1 MGQELFNANMD
12 LAYFLLHKYFP
23 WYGNDED
30 AKQICLI
37 GLWKASEKFNP
48 DKGYE
53 FSTFA
58 ARVIMNQMRIFLRD
72 ERKRKKI
79 KYVDNISFYD
89 DEEFNVID
97 SIPDKYEGEVSLGFC
112 FKELSGKL
120 SERETQVLQM
130 KIKGYNQNEIAK
142 RLQTSQPTVVRCL
155 KRIVSKL

>member
-12 LAYFLLHKYFP
+12 LAYFILHKYFP

-58 ARVIMNQMRIFLRD
+58 SRVIMNRMRAFLRD
-72 ERKRKKI
+72 ERKRNKI
-79 KYVDNISFYD
+79 KYVDNIAYFEGEQFD
-89 DEEFNVID
+89 VIER
-97 SIPDKYEGEVSLGFC
+97 IPDKNTGDVSLGFC
-112 FKELSGKL
+112 FKELSEKL
-120 SERETQVLQM
+120 NERETQVLQM
-130 KIKGYNQNEIAK
+130 KIKGYNQVEIAK
-142 RLQTSQPTVVRCL
+142 MLNTSQPTVARCL
-155 KRIVSKL
+155 QRIVSKL

>member
-12 LAYFLLHKYFP
+12 LAYYILHKYFP

-58 ARVIMNQMRIFLRD
+58 SRVIMNQMLVFLRD

-79 KYVDNISFYD
+79 KYVDNITYFEG
-89 DEEFNVID
+89 EELDIFNA
-97 SIPDKYEGEVSLGFC
+97 IPDKNTGDVSLGFC
-112 FKELSGKL
+112 FKELSEKL
-120 SERETQVLQM
+120 NERETQVLQL
-130 KIKGYNQNEIAK
+130 KIKGYNQTEIGN
-142 RLQTSQPTVVRCL
+142 RLNLSQVTVSRCL
-155 KRIVSKL
+155 KIIVSKL